1 MFRPAFIAVLA
12 WTAAPFG
19 LAQVVTPD
27 ATVKPPAKAQPFYI
41 RIPGMFGFDLPNIDP
56 PGTVKLIF
64 NPHVSDLVRRDY
76 IRVDGGFRWAVN
88 DHFEFSPEAR
98 VYLTHGLGETT
109 DDGYGIGEVRLGAKY
124 IVRKWPAEGMETS
137 FTLAAYVPVKGAP
150 PDLTDGLNHLAP
162 GFLVQRHLARHP
174 KWTIFSGAGFDLVD
188 PSEVPGTPVENQPL
202 DDSMNFTA
210 GTIYDLGQ
218 IKWTLTT
225 TYATTDW
232 IGHDTHNFF
241 YLQPNV
247 LWYVP
252 KKWMLH
258 SKTQWILSLGARVS
272 WGPDGTQVSASN
284 RVRAEI
290 TFRQVMEKMR
300 FLGPDDSTP
309 DAH

>member
-1 MFRPAFIAVLA
+1 MLRSALIALVAL
-12 WTAAPFG
+12 TAASLG
-19 LAQVVTPD
+19 LAQVVPPD
-27 ATVKPPAKAQPFYI
+27 AVVKPPKGQPIYI

-56 PGTVKLIF
+56 PGTVKLIL
-64 NPHVSDLVRRDY
+64 NPHISDLVRRDY

-124 IVRKWPAEGMETS
+124 VVRKWPTEGMETS
-137 FTLAAYVPVKGAP
+137 FTLAAYVPVHGAP
-150 PDLTDGLNHLAP
+150 PDMTDGFNHLAP
-162 GFLVQRHLARHP
+162 GFLVQRHLERHP
-174 KWTIFSGAGFDLVD
+174 KWTIFSGAGFDPVD
-188 PSEVPGTPVENQPL
+188 PSEVPGIPVENQPL

-218 IKWTLTT
+218 VKWTLTT
-225 TYATTDW
+225 TYATTNW
-232 IGHDTHNFF
+232 IGQTHQNYF

-247 LWYVP
+247 LWFVP
-252 KKWMLH
+252 RKWMFN

-272 WGPDGTQVSASN
+272 WGPDGVQLSASN

-290 TFRQVMEKMR
+290 TFRQAMQKILPEK
-300 FLGPDDSTP
+300 LGGDPS
-309 DAH
+309 H

>member
-1 MFRPAFIAVLA
+1 MLRSALIALVAL
-12 WTAAPFG
+12 TAASLG
-19 LAQVVTPD
+19 LAQVVTSD
-27 ATVKPPAKAQPFYI
+27 AVVKPPKGQPIYI

-56 PGTVKLIF
+56 PGTIKLILT
-64 NPHVSDLVRRDY
+64 PHISDLVRRDY

-210 GTIYDLGQ
+210 GAIYDLGQ
-218 IKWTLTT
+218 FKWTLTT
-225 TYATTDW
+225 TYATSTW
-232 IGHDTHNFF
+232 IGHTDQDYF

-247 LWYVP
+247 LWFVP
-252 KKWMLH
+252 KKWMLNT
-258 SKTQWILSLGARVS
+258 KTQWILSLGARVS
-272 WGPDGTQVSASN
+272 WGPDGTQLSASN

-290 TFRQVMEKMR
+290 TFRQVMQKILPEK
-300 FLGPDDSTP
+300 LGGDPS
-309 DAH
+309 H